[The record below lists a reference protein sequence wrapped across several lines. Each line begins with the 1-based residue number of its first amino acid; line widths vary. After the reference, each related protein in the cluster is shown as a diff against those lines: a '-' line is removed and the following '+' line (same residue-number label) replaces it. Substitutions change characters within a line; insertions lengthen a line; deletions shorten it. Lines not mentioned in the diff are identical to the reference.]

1 MEVVLEIAV
10 KSDCTEVVKVQ
21 GITSKNLTIPEI
33 SIQVSQV
40 DYEVVVSTETK
51 NIVGISM
58 DVVYVAI
65 VMDSMEELKLVEND
79 VGFNVVVSVEGQEDN
94 AVVVV

>member
-1 MEVVLEIAV
+1 
-10 KSDCTEVVKVQ
+10 
-21 GITSKNLTIPEI
+21 
-33 SIQVSQV
+33 
-40 DYEVVVSTETK
+40 
-51 NIVGISM
+51 M